1 MHGLDERRDR
11 SEHRDEVQERR
22 EPSLK
27 SVKEEE
33 KDRLPNDQSR
43 IKVFYEKKTSQK
55 NSMPL
60 NSARGQL
67 K

>member
-1 MHGLDERRDR
+1 MRGYDVRRDG
-11 SEHRDEVQERR
+11 SEHRDEIQEGR
-22 EPSLK
+22 EPSLE

-33 KDRLPNDQSR
+33 KDRLPTDQSR
-43 IKVFYEKKTSQK
+43 IKVFYERKTSLR
-55 NSMPL
+55 NSIPL